1 MTMQKRRPRR
11 QKPETKQKM
20 NLMELIDRFHS
31 DDKCRERLEELRWPD
46 GVRCPRCESPKCY
59 YTQTRK
65 QYECEPCG
73 YHFSVTSGTMLHDT
87 HLPLRK
93 WFIATYL
100 MVEAKKGVSANQLK
114 RTLNVAYRTAWY
126 LSHRIRAAMSQAQAD
141 ARLLTGTIEADET
154 FIGGK
159 VRGLGH
165 GYKGNKAVVVG
176 VVERGG
182 EIRLQVAEDRTR
194 KVLHEIVLKN
204 TEPDAEAI
212 YTDDWPAYDGLA
224 DHDTVH
230 ETVNHSAEE
239 WVRGNVHTNTV
250 EGVWSLLKRSIIG
263 SYHHVSVKHL
273 DAYLDEL
280 EWRFGNR
287 NNPWLFRD
295 TLMKLLE
302 SENLSYQELIA
313 E

>member
-1 MTMQKRRPRR
+1 MRQRKARKQKT
-11 QKPETKQKM
+11 ETRYKM
-20 NLMELIDRFHS
+20 NLMKLMDRFG
-31 DDKCRERLEELRWPD
+31 DEAKCHTYLEELRWPN
-46 GVRCPRCESPKCY
+46 GLRCPRCESPKVY

-65 QYECEPCG
+65 QYECDPCG

-93 WFIATYL
+93 WLVAVYL
-100 MVEAKKGVSANQLK
+100 MIESKKGISANQMR
-114 RTLNVAYRTAWY
+114 RTLNVHSKTAWY
-126 LSHRIRAAMSQAQAD
+126 LCHRIRAAMSQAQANSEP
-141 ARLLTGTIEADET
+141 LSGIVEADET
-154 FIGGK
+154 FVGGK
-159 VRGLGH
+159 VRGMGH

-194 KVLHEIVLKN
+194 KVLRETVLSN
-204 TEPDAEAI
+204 TAPDTEAI
-212 YTDDWPAYDGLA
+212 YTDDWEAYQGIGDG
-224 DHDTVH
+224 DTKHD
-230 ETVNHSAEE
+230 TVNHSAEE
-239 WVRGNVHTNTV
+239 WVRGDVHTNTA
-250 EGVWSLLKRSIIG
+250 ESVWSLLKRSIIG

-295 TLMKLLE
+295 TLLKLLE
-302 SENLSYQELIA
+302 SENLPYAALVSG
-313 E
+313 